1 VKNVLLVH
9 DNIRKIR
16 IAKGIKPRRVY
27 EGLGI
32 SREMYSRFENHGK
45 GNNAEKIEAIAKI
58 LEEPAGIFFD
68 NKLTEAVIE
77 NQTKGVG
84 EYARLRRSKRA

>member
-1 VKNVLLVH
+1 VKIVALVH
-9 DNIRKIR
+9 NNIRKIR
-16 IAKGIKPRRVY
+16 IAKGINPKRVY

-32 SREMYSRFENHGK
+32 SREMYSRFENHGN

-58 LEEPAGIFFD
+58 LEEEAGIFFND
-68 NKLTEAVIE
+68 ELTEAVIKKVA
-77 NQTKGVG
+77 KGVG